1 MTEGERLAQF
11 SELVRESSLKRF
23 KKVAPEDRG
32 WSPAPNQ
39 LSFVDLLKH
48 LIDADKWNMA
58 ILSNQKNI
66 PRAVIHPGDAKPEDW
81 DHYLLEFENLGR
93 KKSEFLRKMSDD
105 ELIQEVDDWE
115 KMGKVS
121 KWLILVRGGL
131 DHEIHHRGSLQ
142 TMLNLKY
149 KRNC

>member
-11 SELVRESSLKRF
+11 SELVRESSLKRL
-23 KKVAPEDRG
+23 KKVASEDRA
-32 WSPAPNQ
+32 WRPAPNQ
-39 LSFVDLLKH
+39 LSFVDVLKH

-58 ILSNQKNI
+58 ILKNEKNI
-66 PRAVIHPGDAKPEDW
+66 PRAVIHPGDAKPLDW
-81 DHYLLEFENLGR
+81 DKFLSELENLG
-93 KKSEFLRKMSDD
+93 KMKAEFLRKMSDG
-105 ELIQEVDDWE
+105 ELTQEVDDLE
-115 KMGKVS
+115 RMGKVS

-149 KRNC
+149 SKV

>member
-1 MTEGERLAQF
+1 MTEGERLSQF

-32 WSPAPNQ
+32 WRPAAGQ

-58 ILSNQKNI
+58 ILKNEKTI

-81 DHYLLEFENLGR
+81 DQYLLEFENSG
-93 KKSEFLRKMSDD
+93 KKKAEFLRKMPDD
-105 ELIQEVDDWE
+105 EFSQEVEDGE
-115 KMGKVS
+115 KMGKVT

-149 KRNC
+149 KRI

>member
-1 MTEGERLAQF
+1 MTEGEKLAQF

-23 KKVAPEDRG
+23 RKVVPGDRA
-32 WSPAPNQ
+32 WRPAADQ

-48 LIDADKWNMA
+48 LIDADKWNVA
-58 ILSNQKNI
+58 ILINEKTI

-81 DHYLLEFENLGR
+81 DRYLLEFEDSG
-93 KKSEFLRKMSDD
+93 KKKAEFLRKMSDD
-105 ELIQEVDDWE
+105 EFSQEVEDWE
-115 KMGKVS
+115 KMGKVT

-149 KRNC
+149 KRA

>member
-23 KKVAPEDRG
+23 EKVAPADRD
-32 WSPAPNQ
+32 WRPATDQ

-48 LIDADKWNMA
+48 LIDADKWNMS
-58 ILSNQKNI
+58 ILKSEKTI
-66 PRAVIHPGDAKPEDW
+66 PRAVIRPGDAKPEDW
-81 DHYLLEFENLGR
+81 DRYISELEILGGL
-93 KKSEFLRKMSDD
+93 KAEFLRKMSDSV
-105 ELIQEVDDWE
+105 LSQEVEDWE
-115 KMGKVS
+115 KMGKIS

-149 KRNC
+149 SKI